1 MCMKHIKQFP
11 YAWSVRINQT
21 PTPTPKNMK
30 EKLLSII
37 ETVLNA
43 AHGHNATRQSEI
55 YRLGFQA
62 IKEIIET
69 L

>member
-1 MCMKHIKQFP
+1 
-11 YAWSVRINQT
+11 
-21 PTPTPKNMK
+21 MK

-37 ETVLNA
+37 ESVLDA
-43 AHGHNATRQSEI
+43 AYGHNATRQGQI

-62 IKEIIET
+62 LKEIIET